1 MKRKIAAFLLT
12 LVMCLGLTVPAFADQ
27 TVTKT
32 IGDIPITTHYE
43 HCELPVLSY
52 IGSGTLTENLLEG
65 GLNLL
70 LTDTSDSARLY

>member
-1 MKRKIAAFLLT
+1 MKKHFFCITLA

-27 TVTKT
+27 TVTKI

-43 HCELPVLSY
+43 HGELPVLSY
-52 IGSGTLTENLLEG
+52 IGSGTLTENLLES

>member
-32 IGDIPITTHYE
+32 IGDITITTHYE
-43 HCELPVLSY
+43 HGELPVLSY
-52 IGSGTLTENLLEG
+52 IGSGTLTENLLES

-70 LTDTSDSARLY
+70 LTDTSDRARLY